1 MALIVRPDGEA
12 SGVGA
17 LAQADA
23 WGTVAEIGVVGI
35 GPDGDASGTVALK
48 ALAEIGMVVGV
59 VRERKPVV
67 KDGEVSPWESWRGE
81 RCSVMGVSWF
91 MSSQVA

>member
-1 MALIVRPDGEA
+1 MKARKVALIVRPDGEA

-23 WGTVAEIGVVGI
+23 WGTVAEIGAGVI
-35 GPDGDASGTVALK
+35 GPDVEASGTVAL
-48 ALAEIGMVVGV
+48 VGV